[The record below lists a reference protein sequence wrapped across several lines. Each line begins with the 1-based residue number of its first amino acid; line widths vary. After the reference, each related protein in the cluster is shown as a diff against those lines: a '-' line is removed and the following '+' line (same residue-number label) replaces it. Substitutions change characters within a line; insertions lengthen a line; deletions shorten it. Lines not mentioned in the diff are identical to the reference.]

1 MYYIKIFLL
10 YSLIGFVYESTLFKI
25 KHSSKYSGIF
35 YGPITAVYG
44 IGVLAIEILNK
55 YFFKRIKT
63 NKYLKYVIEYIV
75 LVVVLTLI
83 EYIGGN
89 VLKIVFDIDMWNYT
103 KQDMH
108 IGKYICIEYALLWGI
123 AGMIYLYIFKKYTDK
138 ILEIFSRKTTIT
150 CFIIFIFDM
159 LLVLFTKL

>member
-63 NKYLKYVIEYIV
+63 NKYLKYIIEYII

-108 IGKYICIEYALLWGI
+108 IGKYICIEYALLCGI

>member
-138 ILEIFSRKTTIT
+138 IL
-150 CFIIFIFDM
+150 
-159 LLVLFTKL
+159 

>member
-55 YFFKRIKT
+55 YYFNMFIHIHMNLLINIIAYIK
-63 NKYLKYVIEYIV
+63 I
-75 LVVVLTLI
+75 
-83 EYIGGN
+83 
-89 VLKIVFDIDMWNYT
+89 
-103 KQDMH
+103 
-108 IGKYICIEYALLWGI
+108 
-123 AGMIYLYIFKKYTDK
+123 KK
-138 ILEIFSRKTTIT
+138 
-150 CFIIFIFDM
+150 
-159 LLVLFTKL
+159 KL

>member
-25 KHSSKYSGIF
+25 KHSNKYSGIF

-55 YFFKRIKT
+55 YFFKKIKT
-63 NKYLKYVIEYIV
+63 NKYLKYIIEYIV

-103 KQDMH
+103 KQDMN

-159 LLVLFTKL
+159 LLVLFTKI

>member
-55 YFFKRIKT
+55 YFFKKIKT
-63 NKYLKYVIEYIV
+63 NKYLKYIIEYIV

-89 VLKIVFDIDMWNYT
+89 VLKIVFGIDMWNYT
-103 KQDMH
+103 KQDMN

-123 AGMIYLYIFKKYTDK
+123 AGMIYLHIFKKYTDK

-150 CFIIFIFDM
+150 CFIIFIFDI
-159 LLVLFTKL
+159 LLVLFTKI

>member
-83 EYIGGN
+83 E
-89 VLKIVFDIDMWNYT
+89 
-103 KQDMH
+103 
-108 IGKYICIEYALLWGI
+108 
-123 AGMIYLYIFKKYTDK
+123 
-138 ILEIFSRKTTIT
+138 
-150 CFIIFIFDM
+150 
-159 LLVLFTKL
+159 

>member
-25 KHSSKYSGIF
+25 KHSNKYSGIF

-44 IGVLAIEILNK
+44 IGVLVIEILNK
-55 YFFKRIKT
+55 YFFKKIKT

-138 ILEIFSRKTTIT
+138 ILEIFSRKATIT

>member
-25 KHSSKYSGIF
+25 KHSGKYSGIF

-63 NKYLKYVIEYIV
+63 NKKVLGELDYKNLK
-75 LVVVLTLI
+75 
-83 EYIGGN
+83 GR
-89 VLKIVFDIDMWNYT
+89 KIW
-103 KQDMH
+103 
-108 IGKYICIEYALLWGI
+108 
-123 AGMIYLYIFKKYTDK
+123 
-138 ILEIFSRKTTIT
+138 
-150 CFIIFIFDM
+150 
-159 LLVLFTKL
+159 

>member
-55 YFFKRIKT
+55 YFFKKIKT
-63 NKYLKYVIEYIV
+63 NKYLKYIIEYIV
-75 LVVVLTLI
+75 LVVVLTLT

-103 KQDMH
+103 KQDMN

-150 CFIIFIFDM
+150 CFIIFIFDI
-159 LLVLFTKL
+159 LLVLFTKI

>member
-44 IGVLAIEILNK
+44 IGVLVIEILNK

>member
-25 KHSSKYSGIF
+25 KHSGKYSGIF

-138 ILEIFSRKTTIT
+138 ILEIFSKKTVIT